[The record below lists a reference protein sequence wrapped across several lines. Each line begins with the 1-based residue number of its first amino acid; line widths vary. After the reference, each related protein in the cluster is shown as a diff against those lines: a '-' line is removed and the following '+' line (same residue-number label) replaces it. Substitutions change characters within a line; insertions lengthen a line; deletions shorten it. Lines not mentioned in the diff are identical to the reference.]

1 MLSLKE
7 KEKLILDSA
16 KKLFAKKGFSSTSIQ
31 EIVHDTGISKGA
43 FYLYFKSKEELLHA
57 IFNNSFDELHAEIFV
72 FENRDLEPREKFIS
86 QLSSLFNT
94 FATHK
99 DFMIMLTRE
108 QALPRDEALKELIFA
123 RIIEV
128 HQFYRNGLSSIYGE
142 KITPYLWDLSMMIEG
157 MFHPFF
163 KILMHDPENFKA
175 DGVAEYIM
183 RRMDSIVGGI
193 LEEEPIISEE
203 KNAALLEA
211 AKEMLA
217 GHRGNLNSAVKSMKK
232 EALSGRHKEDL
243 AVSMEVL
250 EAEIMS
256 SSPRVP
262 VIQGMLSNFKGI
274 QEFTSYISVIA
285 EHFHIKL

>member
-1 MLSLKE
+1 LKE

-31 EIVHDTGISKGA
+31 EIVNDTGISKGA

-57 IFNNSFDELHAEIFV
+57 IFDNSFEELHAEIFV

-86 QLSSLFNT
+86 QLSSLFST

-108 QALPRDEALKELIFA
+108 QSLPRHEGLKELIFA
-123 RIIEV
+123 RIIEI
-128 HQFYRNGLSSIYGE
+128 HQFYRKGLSSIYGE
-142 KITPYLWDLSMMIEG
+142 KITPYLWDLSMMLEG
-157 MFHPFF
+157 MFQPFF
-163 KILMHDPENFKA
+163 KILLHDPESFKA

-183 RRMDSIVGGI
+183 RRMDSIVRDI
-193 LEEEPIISEE
+193 IQEEPIISEE

-211 AKEMLA
+211 AKEMLG
-217 GHRGNLNSAVKSMKK
+217 GHNANINTILKNMKK
-232 EALSGRHKEDL
+232 EALSGGHKEDL

-256 SSPRVP
+256 GSPRVP

-274 QEFTSYISVIA
+274 REFDGYISMIA
-285 EHFHIKL
+285 EHFHISL